1 MADRSFGGKST
12 NKPKN
17 NTADGSPAKKRRY
30 RDRPAKNDNIE
41 DTATSKRKEIGQDV
55 DVEDIE
61 VLEGLLDYRSRK
73 GVFPFEHPTAMKN
86 FLRPWL
92 ILHIGNEDGWKTKL
106 EQVKTKFTKASD
118 PIENGERKEFELWK
132 KIWGNKS
139 Q

>member
-1 MADRSFGGKST
+1 MADRSFAGKLT

-17 NTADGSPAKKRRY
+17 NP
-30 RDRPAKNDNIE
+30 KNDNIE

-92 ILHIGNEDGWKTKL
+92 IIHIGNEDGWKTKL
-106 EQVKTKFTKASD
+106 ERVKMRFTIASD

-132 KIWGNKS
+132 QEAMNLFKLVHLCSIR
-139 Q
+139 